1 MLIVGWEQGVN
12 LVEEYD
18 RKYFYPMSWT
28 FASFDEVNYKFCQ
41 DQKKK
46 ITIIV
51 WILWAN
57 YKYRQTSRSCQE
69 IVVGF

>member
-46 ITIIV
+46 
-51 WILWAN
+51 
-57 YKYRQTSRSCQE
+57 SRL
-69 IVVGF
+69 